1 MFQGDSGGPL
11 VIRHSNCFQLI
22 GIVSFVSGR
31 GCAVGDPS
39 GYARVT
45 SFRSWIESH
54 TGTCF
59 TTCSTTV
66 SLSSTKGQNSYII
79 IVFSFLLFIHL

>member
-11 VIRHSNCFQLI
+11 VIERPNNCFQLI
-22 GIVSFVSGR
+22 GIVSFGSSR

-39 GYARVT
+39 GFARVT
-45 SFRSWIESH
+45 YFRRWIQSH

-59 TTCSTTV
+59 TTCPENP
-66 SLSSTKGQNSYII
+66 Q
-79 IVFSFLLFIHL
+79 